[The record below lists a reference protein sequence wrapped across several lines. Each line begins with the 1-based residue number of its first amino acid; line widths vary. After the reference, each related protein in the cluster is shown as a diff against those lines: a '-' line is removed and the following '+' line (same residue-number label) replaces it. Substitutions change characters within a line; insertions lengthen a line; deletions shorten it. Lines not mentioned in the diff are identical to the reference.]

1 MKVVKTISLKAW
13 PRATISERLSGSYSS
28 RVHVTLHGEFDVSAV
43 KELKKELESIIEG
56 EYSTRLTYTSLFI
69 KLVAHVLRRHLIFN
83 SIIDGDEVK
92 VIDDIN
98 ISVAVQSERLGLI
111 TPVIRNVDTKTLGEV
126 CQQLNDLVNKAREGK
141 ISIKDLSEGTF
152 TVSNLGMLGSVDA
165 FTQIINP
172 PQVAILGIGRIVDK
186 PVVIDGEI
194 KVRPLC
200 TFSLTFDHRVID
212 GYHGAEFL
220 ATLKELL
227 EKPREVLGN
236 NI

>member
-28 RVHVTLHGEFDVSAV
+28 RVHVTLHGEFDVGAL
-43 KELKKELESIIEG
+43 KELKEGLEGAIERK
-56 EYSTRLTYTSLFI
+56 YSTRLTYTALFI

-83 SIIDGDEVK
+83 SIIEGDEVK

-98 ISVAVQSERLGLI
+98 ISVAVQSERLGLV
-111 TPVIRNVDTKTLGEV
+111 TPVIRNVDAKTLGEV
-126 CQQLNDLVNKAREGK
+126 CLQLNDVVSRAREGRV
-141 ISIKDLSEGTF
+141 SIKDLSEGTF

-172 PQVAILGIGRIVDK
+172 PQVAILGIGRIIDK
-186 PVVIDGEI
+186 PVVIGGEI

-200 TFSLTFDHRVID
+200 TFSITFDHRVID

-220 ATLKELL
+220 ATLREFL
-227 EKPREVLGN
+227 ERPREVLGN